1 MNEPPTSTAI
11 HDRAVAV
18 SLRHAL
24 RRMSAGAVLVSQAVA
39 ERVGVRSADLEAL
52 DLLVMNGPMT
62 AGQLAELTGLT
73 TGAVTGL
80 VDRLERLGYARREA
94 DPSDRR
100 RVIVRAVEEAIAR
113 DLEPAY
119 AGLSEAIDRLLAE
132 YDETDLELVLDFLTR
147 AMAAGN
153 EEIAR
158 LRAGGAVKG

>member
-1 MNEPPTSTAI
+1 
-11 HDRAVAV
+11 
-18 SLRHAL
+18 
-24 RRMSAGAVLVSQAVA
+24 
-39 ERVGVRSADLEAL
+39 
-52 DLLVMNGPMT
+52 
-62 AGQLAELTGLT
+62 
-73 TGAVTGL
+73 
-80 VDRLERLGYARREA
+80 
-94 DPSDRR
+94 RR

-147 AMAAGN
+147 AMAAAN